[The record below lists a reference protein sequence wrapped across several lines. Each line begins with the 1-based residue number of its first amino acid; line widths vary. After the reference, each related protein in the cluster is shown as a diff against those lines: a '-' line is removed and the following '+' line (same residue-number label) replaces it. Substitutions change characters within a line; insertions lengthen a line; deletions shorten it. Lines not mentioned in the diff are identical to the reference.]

1 MGKFIDFNRVEKQI
15 LRELAKEVLEISKLP
30 EQNEKR
36 KLWYSLNNLEPTR
49 PVIFCDPENGWKEII
64 SDKSLQCENKFARD
78 FEFRLKKE
86 IFWGRK
92 MGDDRVVEAIFNI
105 PYIYEKISWG
115 LDELVIGKIDGHAYN
130 WEPMLKDYDID
141 FYKLKFPVININYE
155 ATNELKAIAD
165 EIFEGVLEVR
175 TNHMW
180 WWSLGLTSEYIKLR
194 GFERFLYDMYD
205 YPDEVHKTMSFL
217 RDGTLNMIDFL
228 ENSNLLS
235 LNNDGTYVGS
245 GGFGYT
251 YELPSGDFKGKVF
264 SKDMWGFAESQ
275 ETVGVSPDM
284 FKEFI
289 FPYQFDILKRFGLNC
304 YGCCEAIEN
313 RWHLIKEIPNLRR
326 VSVSPWA
333 NHSVMADYLKN
344 EFIFSMKPNPSY
356 IAISNPDFEA
366 IKRDLKKALEITKD
380 CRVEVIMKDNNTL
393 GNNPDNAIQ
402 WVKIAK
408 ELALS

>member
-1 MGKFIDFNRVEKQI
+1 
-15 LRELAKEVLEISKLP
+15 
-30 EQNEKR
+30 
-36 KLWYSLNNLEPTR
+36 
-49 PVIFCDPENGWKEII
+49 
-64 SDKSLQCENKFARD
+64 
-78 FEFRLKKE
+78 
-86 IFWGRK
+86 
-92 MGDDRVVEAIFNI
+92 
-105 PYIYEKISWG
+105 
-115 LDELVIGKIDGHAYN
+115 
-130 WEPMLKDYDID
+130 
-141 FYKLKFPVININYE
+141 
-155 ATNELKAIAD
+155 
-165 EIFEGVLEVR
+165 
-175 TNHMW
+175 
-180 WWSLGLTSEYIKLR
+180 
-194 GFERFLYDMYD
+194 MYD

-217 RDGTLNMIDFL
+217 RDGTLNLIDYL

-235 LNNDGTYVGS
+235 LNNDGSYVGS

-251 YELPSGDFKGKVF
+251 YELPSADFKGKVL

-284 FKEFI
+284 FEEFI

-333 NHSVMADYLKN
+333 NHSVMANYLKN

-356 IAISNPDFEA
+356 IAISNPDFET
-366 IKRDLKKALEITKD
+366 IKRDLKAALKITKD

-402 WVKIAK
+402 WVRIAK
-408 ELALS
+408 ELAMSQ